1 MAEGA
6 TSKLDTDF
14 KDHGTLRPP
23 GPFGRVVRLG
33 FGVLT
38 LLPVVSLV
46 PQARTLL
53 GLSGMPTHFTWW
65 LAVGLGLWVFPYV
78 INIGFTVSWHGW
90 PRTVALIVLA
100 TSVAIGFMVTGATW
114 SPIAGGLFLVWIV
127 YTFGHLSLSFLLSA
141 AIATP
146 GCEMRAIP
154 HLWTVLT
161 GRATKEHYC
170 PGALD
175 AIDRWEARRAKEQSG

>member
-1 MAEGA
+1 MHRSYLIMGDEMAEGA

-53 GLSGMPTHFTWW
+53 SLSEVPPHFTWW
-65 LAVGLGLWVFPYV
+65 LAVALGLWVFPYV
-78 INIGFTVSWHGW
+78 INIS
-90 PRTVALIVLA
+90 RLVALI
-100 TSVAIGFMVTGATW
+100 
-114 SPIAGGLFLVWIV
+114 GGRTMRVGPSQGGSRLP
-127 YTFGHLSLSFLLSA
+127 HAHSL
-141 AIATP
+141 
-146 GCEMRAIP
+146 RA
-154 HLWTVLT
+154 
-161 GRATKEHYC
+161 
-170 PGALD
+170 
-175 AIDRWEARRAKEQSG
+175 S

>member
-1 MAEGA
+1 MGDEMAEGA
-6 TSKLDTDF
+6 MSKLDTDF

-33 FGVLT
+33 FGILT

-53 GLSGMPTHFTWW
+53 SLSGMPTHFTWW
-65 LAVGLGLWVFPYV
+65 LAVALGLWVFPYV

-100 TSVAIGFMVTGATW
+100 TSVALV
-114 SPIAGGLFLVWIV
+114 GGRM
-127 YTFGHLSLSFLLSA
+127 
-141 AIATP
+141 
-146 GCEMRAIP
+146 MRVGP
-154 HLWTVLT
+154 SQGGSRLP
-161 GRATKEHYC
+161 RAHS
-170 PGALD
+170 
-175 AIDRWEARRAKEQSG
+175 RRAS